1 MENPLTLDYLLLMEF
16 IMCIIE
22 RDEKLVPKAR
32 NINPIKY
39 VVFCKLKTIVSWIGL
54 MGASNDAE
62 KHKITWLI
70 IIERNPMVSEV
81 DLFRYLSEMYPIK
94 IGSRY
99 AKP

>member
-1 MENPLTLDYLLLMEF
+1 
-16 IMCIIE
+16 
-22 RDEKLVPKAR
+22 
-32 NINPIKY
+32 
-39 VVFCKLKTIVSWIGL
+39 